1 MPHGP
6 NINPPIPGNGG
17 GPLQMCF
24 PPEPT
29 RWLKPFK
36 SPIRETNT
44 AYSARKEIK
53 ERSPGRNIL
62 ILQVPSWILLVPAVQ
77 TGLQNSNFPPPAIH
91 EGFHFFFSFFP
102 LHQKGPEQAWAN

>member
-6 NINPPIPGNGG
+6 NINPSIPGNGG

-29 RWLKPFK
+29 RWLKPFE

-44 AYSARKEIK
+44 AYSARKEIDPSADNLI
-53 ERSPGRNIL
+53 RS
-62 ILQVPSWILLVPAVQ
+62 SF
-77 TGLQNSNFPPPAIH
+77 NFI
-91 EGFHFFFSFFP
+91 ESKK
-102 LHQKGPEQAWAN
+102 LEII